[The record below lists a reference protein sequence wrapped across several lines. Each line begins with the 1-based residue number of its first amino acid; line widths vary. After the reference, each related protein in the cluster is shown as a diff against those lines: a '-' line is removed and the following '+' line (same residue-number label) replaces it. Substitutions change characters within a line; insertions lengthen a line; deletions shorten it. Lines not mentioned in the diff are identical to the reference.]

1 MKKGIKRGPKKPQD
15 KQHGLEV
22 AIEKN
27 RTEMS
32 LKSMQFNRFMLIRYA
47 TAFFL
52 FVNLYWAIIMWQTL
66 VALIPV
72 ALMFIA
78 SLAIIE
84 QIKLFGHHTNQ
95 LIYSKVFFRSQLIV
109 NIILMVSIPTSLF
122 TFFYQ
127 FIQNT
132 GSNRL
137 VVLILLLLS
146 SSILL
151 IVNKRLGLI
160 ATNHDKYY
168 ARLTAYQSVLK
179 NNKEIK

>member
-1 MKKGIKRGPKKPQD
+1 MKKEIKRRPKRLQD
-15 KQHGLEV
+15 KNQDLELT
-22 AIEKN
+22 IERK

-52 FVNLYWAIIMWQTL
+52 FINLYWAIIMRQTV

-72 ALMFIA
+72 VLMLIA

-95 LIYSKVFFRSQLIV
+95 LTYSKVFFRSQLIV
-109 NIILMVSIPTSLF
+109 NIILMISTPTSLF

-132 GSNRL
+132 SSNRL

-146 SSILL
+146 SGLLL

-160 ATNHDKYY
+160 AINHDKYY
-168 ARLTAYQSVLK
+168 ARLIAYQSVIK
-179 NNKEIK
+179 NNKEMK